1 MFQRLHGDIYT
12 LDPARFFVPSFL
24 DAVSQPSEERFRSM
38 IVPSAP
44 GIYTFDMLQPRFCE
58 MLLAEVYMKLKV
70 FVFIHLLSV
79 RFSDS
84 NMFALR
90 LNIWRNGCMI
100 QDPR

>member
-12 LDPARFFVPSFL
+12 LDPASFFVPSFL
-24 DAVSQPSEERFRSM
+24 DAVSHSSEERFRSM
-38 IVPSAP
+38 VVPSAP

-58 MLLAEVYMKLKV
+58 MLLAEVYEIVIKKKV
-70 FVFIHLLSV
+70 YLLSV

-84 NMFALR
+84 YLFALR
-90 LNIWRNGCMI
+90 LNIWRNGSMI